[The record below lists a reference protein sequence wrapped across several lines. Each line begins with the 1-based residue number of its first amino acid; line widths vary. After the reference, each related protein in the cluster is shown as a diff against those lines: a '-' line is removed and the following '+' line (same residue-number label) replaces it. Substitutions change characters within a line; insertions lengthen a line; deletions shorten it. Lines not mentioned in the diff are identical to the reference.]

1 MKQSYHTDLAIQYR
15 LGILDNEVCKIIPK
29 STLYVWKNKDFS
41 KLVGSDIS
49 LSDEKIELIKNYLSN
64 RTLLRAAKGLFFVY
78 ATWITISGNVR
89 GMKSALRKSKETV
102 VKTIDMCLPLLGLK
116 HACKLFGI
124 SQHQFYTWKKKVKCA
139 LSPFQACHRQ
149 TAFNISPSE
158 VQTIKSFVQD
168 ESFKEYPL
176 VAVYYEMM
184 REAKAF
190 MSLTAFYKY
199 AKYFDGAVSRKTGKA
214 KPKKGIRAEKPKEI
228 IHADVCIYRPLDYT
242 KCFIYF
248 IADNYSRMILG
259 WKIATEYKS
268 SIMLDNLRNVY
279 AGYHLDENKSDT
291 VLLVDDGIEN
301 KGFVSNAIENKE
313 LKIIKLIA
321 QKDIHFSNSMI
332 EAVNKRIKY
341 DFLFRRQ
348 LFDVEHTSRFLET
361 AVEQYNNRPHSSLY
375 GQTPREVFHGAPPDK
390 TIFKIQ
396 MAEAKIKRIAEN
408 TTLSCDNCAFI
419 IENQA

>member
-1 MKQSYHTDLAIQYR
+1 L
-15 LGILDNEVCKIIPK
+15 
-29 STLYVWKNKDFS
+29 
-41 KLVGSDIS
+41 
-49 LSDEKIELIKNYLSN
+49 
-64 RTLLRAAKGLFFVY
+64 
-78 ATWITISGNVR
+78 
-89 GMKSALRKSKETV
+89 
-102 VKTIDMCLPLLGLK
+102 
-116 HACKLFGI
+116 
-124 SQHQFYTWKKKVKCA
+124 
-139 LSPFQACHRQ
+139 
-149 TAFNISPSE
+149 
-158 VQTIKSFVQD
+158 
-168 ESFKEYPL
+168 
-176 VAVYYEMM
+176 
-184 REAKAF
+184 
-190 MSLTAFYKY
+190 
-199 AKYFDGAVSRKTGKA
+199 
-214 KPKKGIRAEKPKEI
+214 
-228 IHADVCIYRPLDYT
+228 
-242 KCFIYF
+242 
-248 IADNYSRMILG
+248 
-259 WKIATEYKS
+259 
-268 SIMLDNLRNVY
+268 

-348 LFDVEHTSRFLET
+348 LFDVEHTRRFLET